1 MSSKARE
8 AHAHDGCPVPRP
20 LRPFKYGLKA
30 GLAIAFVVE
39 WSGHQHTCLLND
51 CSFPWN
57 GLLPFPS
64 ELVPALYFPSIEICS
79 LSQSPLPKTSTVSP
93 HKHGTSRDVNS
104 SLCLDSESWLEKR
117 LWWWN
122 GPKST
127 FWGND
132 HYSDET
138 CFFNIVGTK
147 RQIEISEH
155 QPNVSKYKRES

>member
-1 MSSKARE
+1 MSS
-8 AHAHDGCPVPRP
+8 
-20 LRPFKYGLKA
+20 PFAFETFQVWPKSWSGS
-30 GLAIAFVVE
+30 GFVVE
-39 WSGHQHTCLLND
+39 GSGHQHTCLLND

-57 GLLPFPS
+57 GSLPFPS
-64 ELVPALYFPSIEICS
+64 DLVPGLYFPSNEIFS
-79 LSQSPLPKTSTVSP
+79 LSQSPLQKSRTVSP

-104 SLCLDSESWLEKR
+104 SLWLDSESWLEKR

-127 FWGND
+127 FWVND

-138 CFFNIVGTK
+138 CFINIIGTK

-155 QPNVSKYKRES
+155 QPNVPKCKRES